1 MKIFIYKTIFA
12 TMCLLILYQL
22 TIGRKIAD
30 YENKLINL
38 TTDQGRELIRNKIR
52 DEIKK
57 GIEKD
62 QILKPEDRKIL
73 KQFITKIQNELN
85 E

>member
-1 MKIFIYKTIFA
+1 MKIFVYKTIFA
-12 TMCLLILYQL
+12 TLCLFILYQL
-22 TIGRKIAD
+22 TIGKKID
-30 YENKLINL
+30 NYEHSLRNL
-38 TTDQGRELIRNKIR
+38 TNDQGRELIRNKIR

-62 QILKPEDRKIL
+62 QILKPEDREIL

>member
-12 TMCLLILYQL
+12 SICVLMLYL
-22 TIGRKIAD
+22 FTIGRKIAD
-30 YENKLINL
+30 YERRLSNL
-38 TTDQGRELIRNKIR
+38 TNDQGRELIRNKIR

-62 QILKPEDRKIL
+62 QILKPEDREIL

>member
-30 YENKLINL
+30 YEHKLINL

-62 QILKPEDRKIL
+62 QILKPEDREIL